1 MKRLGIVGGLGPMA
15 SVYFYQQITELT
27 RADKDQEHL
36 EIALLSLPGIPDRT
50 DYILGRSDES
60 PVPAIIS
67 ATESLLSVGA
77 EIVAIPCVTAH
88 CFMTDIEK
96 NSLVPVLN
104 MIEETARCLRRHQI
118 ARACIMATDGT
129 VSCSIFQSALERQ
142 GIEVIMPDTS
152 EQSLIMSFIY
162 NDIKAGR
169 QVDPAKFSK
178 LISSFVDRGAQAV
191 VLGCTELSLI
201 NRNGFEQVAF
211 FDALEILAAASVQL
225 CGARLTEKGKRI
237 LGI

>member
-1 MKRLGIVGGLGPMA
+1 
-15 SVYFYQQITELT
+15 
-27 RADKDQEHL
+27 
-36 EIALLSLPGIPDRT
+36 
-50 DYILGRSDES
+50 
-60 PVPAIIS
+60 
-67 ATESLLSVGA
+67 
-77 EIVAIPCVTAH
+77 
-88 CFMTDIEK
+88 
-96 NSLVPVLN
+96 
-104 MIEETARCLRRHQI
+104 
-118 ARACIMATDGT
+118 
-129 VSCSIFQSALERQ
+129 
-142 GIEVIMPDTS
+142 MPDTS